1 MLSKKVFF
9 ISQAEAERLE
19 PVPGAAMIS
28 ITDPDKSP
36 AALGQWGQLYRDS
49 FYDGGYSENTIH
61 TMKAAFRMNYA
72 SYIDSSQAEKL
83 STFLDGRYRSD
94 LRSLLLRRIQKWR
107 GSAVPPEQTWIH
119 SE

>member
-1 MLSKKVFF
+1 
-9 ISQAEAERLE
+9 
-19 PVPGAAMIS
+19 MIS

-72 SYIDSSQAEKL
+72 SYIDSSRAEKL
-83 STFLDGRYRSD
+83 STFR
-94 LRSLLLRRIQKWR
+94 
-107 GSAVPPEQTWIH
+107 WIGW
-119 SE
+119 

>member
-83 STFLDGRYRSD
+83 STFLDGLVGMEEELPLHLKIWD
-94 LRSLLLRRIQKWR
+94 FLLVAVGLRR
-107 GSAVPPEQTWIH
+107 
-119 SE
+119 

>member
-1 MLSKKVFF
+1 
-9 ISQAEAERLE
+9 
-19 PVPGAAMIS
+19 MIS

-72 SYIDSSQAEKL
+72 SYIDSSGLKSCPPSWMDWLVAV
-83 STFLDGRYRSD
+83 SIRS
-94 LRSLLLRRIQKWR
+94 SFI
-107 GSAVPPEQTWIH
+107 AITENPEVAR
-119 SE
+119 

>member
-1 MLSKKVFF
+1 MLSKSLF

-72 SYIDSSQAEKL
+72 SYIDSSRAEKL
-83 STFLDGRYRSD
+83 STFWMDWLVAVSIRS
-94 LRSLLLRRIQKWR
+94 SFI
-107 GSAVPPEQTWIH
+107 AITENPEAAR
-119 SE
+119 